1 MNAHIPGQP
10 LPPKKDRREVAR
22 ETARIQRE
30 EQKKR
35 DARNRWFLRGGIG
48 VALIA
53 IAAIVAFIVV
63 GSIKPPAPGPLNM
76 ASDGILM
83 QGDGTTI
90 SAVETDATEPDADPV
105 PTDVSALT
113 DTVNI
118 AVYLDYLCPYCN
130 QFETTNAD
138 QLNSWLAAGNVTLE
152 IHPISILDN
161 SSNGTKY
168 STRSANAAS
177 CVANYA
183 PDSFLDVNAAL
194 FANQPTE
201 GTSGLTDAELVSL
214 VETAGVTDEAVAT
227 CITDQEFSSWVGT
240 ATDRALE
247 GPLPNSSLEALTGT
261 PTVLVQG
268 VQYQGD
274 LADAAA
280 FETFVMEQATATS
293 NTTGGEPTEEST
305 PAPAE

>member
-1 MNAHIPGQP
+1 M
-10 LPPKKDRREVAR
+10 AR

-48 VALIA
+48 LALVAVAALVAVLI
-53 IAAIVAFIVV
+53 V
-63 GSIKPPAPGPLNM
+63 GSIKPPSAGPLNM

-83 QGDGTTI
+83 QGDGTTV
-90 SAVETDATEPDADPV
+90 SAVPTAATAPDADPV
-105 PTDVSALT
+105 PTDVSELT
-113 DTVNI
+113 STVNI
-118 AVYLDYLCPYCN
+118 AVYLDYLCPYCG
-130 QFETTNAD
+130 QFETTNGA
-138 QLNSWLAAGNVTLE
+138 QLASWLTAGNITLE
-152 IHPISILDN
+152 THPISILDQ
-161 SSNGTKY
+161 SSAGSKY
-168 STRSANAAS
+168 STRSANAAA
-177 CVANYA
+177 CVANYQ
-183 PDSFLDVNAAL
+183 PDSFLDVNTAL

-201 GTSGLTDAELVSL
+201 GTTGLTNDELVSL
-214 VETAGVTDEAVAT
+214 VEEAGVTDKAVAT
-227 CITDQEFSSWVGT
+227 CITDQEFSDWVGT

-247 GPLPNSSLEALTGT
+247 EPLPNSSLDKLTGT
-261 PTVLVQG
+261 PTVIVQG

>member
-1 MNAHIPGQP
+1 MNAKTPGQS

-35 DARNRWFLRGGIG
+35 DTRNRWFLRGGIG
-48 VALIA
+48 LALVAV
-53 IAAIVAFIVV
+53 AAIVAVLIV
-63 GSIKPPAPGPLNM
+63 GSIKPPSPGPLNM

-90 SAVETDATEPDADPV
+90 SAVPTAATAADAEPV

-118 AVYLDYLCPYCN
+118 AVYVDYLCPYCG
-130 QFETTNAD
+130 QFETTNGA
-138 QLNSWLAAGNVTLE
+138 QLASWLTAGNITLE
-152 IHPISILDN
+152 THPISILDQ
-161 SSNGTKY
+161 SSSGSKY
-168 STRSANAAS
+168 STRSANTAA
-177 CVANYA
+177 CVANYQ

-201 GTSGLTDAELVSL
+201 GTTGLSNAELVSL
-214 VETAGVTDEAVAT
+214 VEEAGVTDEAVAT
-227 CITDQEFSSWVGT
+227 CITDQEFSGWVGD
-240 ATDRALE
+240 ATDRALDN
-247 GPLPNSSLEALTGT
+247 PLPNTDIGALTGT

-268 VQYQGD
+268 VQYTGD
-274 LADAAA
+274 LGDAAA
-280 FETFVMEQATATS
+280 FEAFVMEQATATTDTS
-293 NTTGGEPTEEST
+293 GTDTGE
-305 PAPAE
+305 

>member
-10 LPPKKDRREVAR
+10 LSPKKDRREVAR

-48 VALIA
+48 LGLIA

-83 QGDGTTI
+83 QGEGGTI
-90 SAVETDATEPDADPV
+90 SAVQTEATAPDAEPV

-130 QFETTNAD
+130 QFETTNAA
-138 QLNSWLAAGNVTLE
+138 QLNSWLGAGNVTLE
-152 IHPISILDN
+152 VHPVSILDN
-161 SSNGTKY
+161 SSSGSKY
-168 STRSANAAS
+168 STRAANAAS

-194 FANQPTE
+194 FASQPAE
-201 GTSGLTDAELVSL
+201 GTSGLTDDELVSL
-214 VETAGVTDEAVAT
+214 VETAGVTDESVAT
-227 CITDQEFSSWVGT
+227 CITEQEFSSWVGS

-247 GPLPNSSLEALTGT
+247 GPLPNSSLEQLTGT
-261 PTVLVQG
+261 PTVIVQG

-274 LADAAA
+274 LGDAAA
-280 FETFVMEQATATS
+280 FETFVMEQATVTTDTS
-293 NTTGGEPTEEST
+293 GDSTEE
-305 PAPAE
+305 PAE

>member
-1 MNAHIPGQP
+1 MNAQTPGQP

-35 DARNRWFLRGGIG
+35 EARNRWFLRGGIG
-48 VALIA
+48 LTLVAV
-53 IAAIVAFIVV
+53 AAIVAVLIV
-63 GSIKPPAPGPLNM
+63 GSIKPAAPGPLNM

-83 QGDGTTI
+83 QGDGTAIT
-90 SAVETDATEPDADPV
+90 AVPTAATAADADPV
-105 PTDVSALT
+105 ATDVDALT

-118 AVYLDYLCPYCN
+118 TVYLDYLCPYCN
-130 QFETTNAD
+130 QFETANAEQLTN
-138 QLNSWLAAGNVTLE
+138 WLTAGNITLE
-152 IHPISILDN
+152 VHPISILDN

-168 STRSANAAS
+168 STRAANAAS
-177 CVANYA
+177 CVANYQ

-214 VETAGVTDEAVAT
+214 VETAGVTDESVAT
-227 CITDQEFSSWVGT
+227 CITDQEFSKWVGT
-240 ATDRALE
+240 ATDRALA
-247 GPLPNSSLEALTGT
+247 GPLPNTSLAAVTGT

-268 VQYQGD
+268 VQYSGD

-293 NTTGGEPTEEST
+293 TTDDTSTDTGE
-305 PAPAE
+305 